1 VRKSLAADL
10 QIRPLAPDT
19 WRPLADLFAAG
30 GDPRWCWCQYW
41 RKPGSNW
48 SNTTPDVNRGDLER
62 LAGGDPAPGL
72 VAMRDG
78 EAVGWVGLGPRDDFP
93 RLARSRTLPH
103 LPGDRVWSVNCFVVA
118 RAARRSGVAKAL
130 LAAAV
135 EYAAAHG
142 AKLIEGY
149 PVATNGARIA
159 SASVYTGT
167 ASMFKTAGFEVAAPS
182 ISKATTGP
190 TRVVMRRPA

>member
-1 VRKSLAADL
+1 MEIEPLTAANWN
-10 QIRPLAPDT
+10 AV
-19 WRPLADLFAAG
+19 AALMPTVS
-30 GDPRWCWCQYW
+30 DSRWCWCQYW

-48 SNTTPDVNRGDLER
+48 SNTTPDVNRTDLER

-118 RAARRSGVAKAL
+118 RGARRSGVAKAL

-149 PVATNGARIA
+149 PVATDGARIA

-167 ASMFKTAGFEVAAPS
+167 ASMFEAAGFEVAAPS
-182 ISKATTGP
+182 SSKATTGAP
-190 TRVVMRRPA
+190 RVVMRRRA